1 MQKKKSRA
9 KITLGS
15 EQSKVQEIPMPDEV
29 MEKIFDES
37 VRIWYETPE
46 ESEYRQLKE
55 DYNKS
60 IVKEIRK
67 VKLTDRQKQ
76 IFDLMFKEGL
86 TLTETAR
93 RLNQPITTI
102 QMVRDTLINRIRK
115 YVKYSFKTNPEGNE
129 E

>member
-37 VRIWYETPE
+37 VGIWYETQE

-60 IVKEIRK
+60 IIKEIRK

-76 IFDLMFKEGL
+76 IFDLMFREGL

-93 RLNQPITTI
+93 KLNEPITTI

-115 YVKYSFKTNPEGNE
+115 YVKYSFKINPEDNE
-129 E
+129 